1 VIFKMVHQIE
11 KQVWV
16 LRPESGTKPNVFYMK
31 ATRSSPWELRKQA
44 DAR

>member
-1 VIFKMVHQIE
+1 MVHQIE

-16 LRPESGTKPNVFYMK
+16 LRPESGSKPNVFYMK
-31 ATRSSPWELRKQA
+31 ATRSSRWELRHQA